1 MGEHQDINTAGF
13 GGLSNLGFQAQMENI
28 TTTTTIISS
37 STSLE

>member
-28 TTTTTIISS
+28 TTTTIISS